1 MEEQKT
7 KMRRTI
13 RKAGRMREGGVEG
26 GGKDKEWRRLN
37 RMDEREDVDKDTVEG
52 RRMRSR
58 GKG

>member
-1 MEEQKT
+1 MT

-37 RMDEREDVDKDTVEG
+37 RMDEREDVDEDTVEG